1 VNSISVFLSGGT
13 FDPHDIKAMSMALD
27 DVCKT
32 LNISDG
38 AKAARHVVA
47 ERIILLAQEGE
58 RSPTRLR
65 DKILT
70 ECGFSAGEPEIS
82 RRWSGL

>member
-1 VNSISVFLSGGT
+1 MDSISTFLSGDI

-32 LNISDG
+32 LNITDC

-65 DKILT
+65 DKILS
-70 ECGFSAGEPEIS
+70 ECGISAGEPEIS